1 MTRARGCIISLPSL
15 VSSSFRGPEVVM
27 RERAETELEDPE
39 ARLERALIEEFLQ
52 AHGQSLATVTFKAA
66 PEQRALLAQAAQY
79 AAVRLAE
86 IDARALYVHQ
96 IHGGKDRS

>member
-1 MTRARGCIISLPSL
+1 
-15 VSSSFRGPEVVM
+15 M

-52 AHGQSLATVTFKAA
+52 ARGQSLATLTFKGT

-96 IHGGKDRS
+96 IHGGTDRT